1 MNLKTKFLLKK
12 IAACLCLIIAMS
24 LFFTGWISVRQ
35 NDFTRELKSE
45 LRELDDEL
53 EMMEEEC
60 EELQEELEDLAD
72 EMDEELNISVEDI
85 YKSVEKL
92 YNMIEDLALSPK
104 EIIGVLPMISKLAN
118 IIEEFEDSDLPYYML
133 PMSGFEDFVET
144 MEEIKGVLIAL
155 TVLFVAALALD
166 IMYIVF
172 HILNKK
178 GAGFGAIPLHV
189 IWLLIGGFPVLVSNM
204 AMMEEYNTKVL
215 SLSPAPYIALALV
228 IASCIIWRYAMKD
241 LTILNIQGDK
251 ADPLVDMDALKGKAS
266 ELKDKTSGL
275 KDKMSDI
282 GGKMSDMTGKI
293 MNQTSVGTVSCPSCG
308 KECAKGSLFC
318 AGCGSKLEQPEA
330 KVFCMNCGQQISA
343 TATFCNQCG
352 AKVEK

>member
-12 IAACLCLIIAMS
+12 IAACLCLVIAIL
-24 LFFTGWISVRQ
+24 LFFTGWIGVRQ
-35 NDFTRELKSE
+35 NKYTKEIKSE

-72 EMDEELNISVEDI
+72 EMDEELNISVEDM

-92 YNMIEDLALSPK
+92 YNTIEDLALSPK
-104 EIIGVLPMISKLAN
+104 EIVGFLPLISKLAN
-118 IIEEFEDSDLPYYML
+118 IVEEFEDADIPYYML
-133 PMSGFEDFVET
+133 PMSGLEDFVET
-144 MEEIKGVLIAL
+144 MVAIKGVLILL
-155 TVLFVAALALD
+155 TVLFVAAIALD

-189 IWLLIGGFPVLVSNM
+189 IWLLIGAFPVFVTNM
-204 AMMEEYNTKVL
+204 AMMEEFDVKIL
-215 SLSPAPYIALALV
+215 RLSPAPFIAIVLV
-228 IASCIIWRYAMKD
+228 VASTIIWYYASKD
-241 LTILNIQGDK
+241 LTILNIQGEK
-251 ADPLVDMDALKGKAS
+251 ADPLVNVDALK
-266 ELKDKTSGL
+266 EKTSGL
-275 KDKMSDI
+275 KDKMSDL
-282 GGKMSDMTGKI
+282 TGKVVST
-293 MNQTSVGTVSCPSCG
+293 TSAETVKCPQCG
-308 KECAKGSLFC
+308 KECAKGSSFC
-318 AGCGSKLEQPEA
+318 TGCGNKLEQEEA
-330 KVFCMNCGQQISA
+330 NIFCMNCGQKLSA